1 MDGWQPKFA
10 SQLLI
15 AAATCRREKPVVA
28 GVSDLVLAGF
38 CWIVDGPATFAFAIA
53 RHQPD
58 AWRVGGG
65 NQRSAARLG
74 CCFPTAPKKRFAA
87 TIVS

>member
-38 CWIVDGPATFAFAIA
+38 CWIGDGSATFTIAIA
-53 RHQPD
+53 RRQTD
-58 AWRVGGG
+58 ALRVESGKK
-65 NQRSAARLG
+65 RSAPRL
-74 CCFPTAPKKRFAA
+74 A
-87 TIVS
+87 